1 MSREVIVRYLPR
13 AATALLAVAVTY
25 QLATIVSTLS
35 RSALVVRSPLDGPT
49 GRPAQPV
56 QQGPNHLAGLIDS
69 HLFGEA
75 PHDRAPSVVV
85 TANAPATT
93 LSVTLL
99 GVLLGA
105 TEADSQ
111 AIISNV
117 GGNERTYHVGEPIEN
132 GDGATV
138 YAVGL
143 DRVLLQRGA
152 RLEAVY
158 LTKTQNRSGA
168 PTVKPSEQ
176 AASAAESIVSA
187 TRAPPPEEARLNQ
200 ALGLV
205 PVAQDGG
212 VVGFRIA
219 AGFNDAAA
227 VRLGLRP
234 GDVVTDVQ
242 GSTDSGGEDRS
253 AGYGPTEL
261 LNVTVVSDGIPRT
274 VVIAG
279 SQLNQLRAKLQ

>member
-1 MSREVIVRYLPR
+1 MSREMFVRYLPR
-13 AATALLAVAVTY
+13 AATVLLAVAVTY

-35 RSALVVRSPLDGPT
+35 RSALVAQSPLDGPT

-56 QQGPNHLAGLIDS
+56 QQGSNDLAGLVDS

-75 PHDRAPSVVV
+75 PHDRVPSVAV
-85 TANAPATT
+85 TADAPATS
-93 LSVTLL
+93 LSVKLL
-99 GVLLGA
+99 GVLFGA

-111 AIISNV
+111 AIISSV
-117 GGNERTYHVGEPIEN
+117 GGNEKTYRVGEPIEN
-132 GDGATV
+132 GNGATV

-143 DRVLLQRGA
+143 DRVLLQRGTHV
-152 RLEAVY
+152 EAVY
-158 LTKTQNRSGA
+158 LSKTPNPSGA
-168 PTVKPSEQ
+168 QIVRLSEQ
-176 AASAAESIVSA
+176 ASSESIA
-187 TRAPPPEEARLNQ
+187 PGTQAPPPEEARLNQ

-205 PVAQDGG
+205 PAAQDGG

-219 AGFNDAAA
+219 TGFNDAAA
-227 VRLGLRP
+227 IRLGLRP

-242 GSTDSGGEDRS
+242 GSTDSGGDDRS

>member
-1 MSREVIVRYLPR
+1 MSRDVVVRYLPR

-35 RSALVVRSPLDGPT
+35 RNVLVARSPFDGSA

-56 QQGPNHLAGLIDS
+56 QQGSNDLAGLVDA

-75 PHDRAPSVVV
+75 PHERLLSVAVKD
-85 TANAPATT
+85 APATS
-93 LSVTLL
+93 LSVKLL

-117 GGNERTYHVGEPIEN
+117 GGNEKTYRVGEPIEN
-132 GDGATV
+132 GDAATV
-138 YAVGL
+138 YAIGL

-152 RLEAVY
+152 RVEAVY
-158 LTKTQNRSGA
+158 LSKTPNPTGA
-168 PTVKPSEQ
+168 SIVKLSEQ
-176 AASAAESIVSA
+176 ASSTLESVAS
-187 TRAPPPEEARLNQ
+187 TTQAPPPEEARLTQ

-205 PVAQDGG
+205 PPAQDGG
-212 VVGFRIA
+212 VVGFRVA
-219 AGFNDAAA
+219 AGFNDAAV